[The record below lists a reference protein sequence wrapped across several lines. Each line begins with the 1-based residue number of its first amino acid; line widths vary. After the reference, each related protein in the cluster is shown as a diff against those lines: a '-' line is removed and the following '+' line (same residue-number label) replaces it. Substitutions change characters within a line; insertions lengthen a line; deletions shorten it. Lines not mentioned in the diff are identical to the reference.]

1 MLPFCPRQLL
11 VPAGNDAR
19 AVRISLPLPVD
30 LWRRRTVVCCTLPMP
45 SADAI
50 CYLPMLINVLRSADA
65 LQDCADLREDLAAAE
80 VQVRPPAPKA

>member
-45 SADAI
+45 SADANK
-50 CYLPMLINVLRSADA
+50 CAALCRCSAGLR
-65 LQDCADLREDLAAAE
+65 RLA
-80 VQVRPPAPKA
+80 